1 MTYRQHAEDPAV
13 SNEQPVAVAAMRR
26 CATHARRAARYVFAA
41 LAVSLACGAAY
52 AADDCFNQAAAYQG
66 VNPSVLRAVAWLES
80 KGDASAVNR
89 NANGSID
96 VGQLQINSI
105 HFGDLARQGV
115 PHRALTDPCI
125 NVYVAAWLLK
135 QKMVKYGNTWRAI
148 GAYHS
153 ESPKLRD
160 AYARSIQKILLAWGE
175 LQIDATK
182 VD

>member
-1 MTYRQHAEDPAV
+1 MLSNHLPIAAALLRRRSRHNLLRHA
-13 SNEQPVAVAAMRR
+13 
-26 CATHARRAARYVFAA
+26 YAA
-41 LAVSLACGAAY
+41 LAVSLLCGAVHAQE
-52 AADDCFNQAAAYQG
+52 DCFNQAAAYHG
-66 VNPSVLRAVAWLES
+66 VNPSVLRAVAWFES
-80 KGDASAVNR
+80 KGDASAINR

-105 HFGDLARQGV
+105 HFGDLAREGV
-115 PHRALTDPCI
+115 PHRALTDPCV

-160 AYARSIQKILLAWGE
+160 AYARSIQKILVMWGE
-175 LQIDATK
+175 LQVASNSQ
-182 VD
+182 

>member
-1 MTYRQHAEDPAV
+1 
-13 SNEQPVAVAAMRR
+13 
-26 CATHARRAARYVFAA
+26 
-41 LAVSLACGAAY
+41 
-52 AADDCFNQAAAYQG
+52 
-66 VNPSVLRAVAWLES
+66 VLRAVAWFES
-80 KGDASAVNR
+80 KGDASAINR

-105 HFGDLARQGV
+105 HFGDLAREGV

-153 ESPKLRD
+153 ESPRLRD
-160 AYARSIQKILLAWGE
+160 AYARSIQKILVMWGE
-175 LQIDATK
+175 LQVAQK
-182 VD
+182 EE

>member
-1 MTYRQHAEDPAV
+1 VSTEKPIAV
-13 SNEQPVAVAAMRR
+13 TAVRR
-26 CATHARRAARYVFAA
+26 HATHAKRAVRQAYAA
-41 LAVSLACGAAY
+41 LVLSLLCGAAH
-52 AADDCFNQAAAYQG
+52 ADDCFNQAAAYQG
-66 VNPSVLRAVAWLES
+66 VNPSVLRAVAWFES
-80 KGDASAVNR
+80 KGDASAINR

-105 HFGDLARQGV
+105 HFDDLARQGV

-160 AYARSIQKILLAWGE
+160 AYARSIQKILVMWGE
-175 LQIDATK
+175 LQVAQK
-182 VD
+182 EE